1 MQLIDTHTHLC
12 AHQFDQDRLAALDRA
27 RAAGVA
33 QLIEIGYDLASS
45 HAAIAFAEQHPDV
58 VAVVGIQ
65 PNQIADLP
73 ADWLDHV
80 AVLAS
85 HPKVVAIGEIGL
97 DYYWKKAPAER
108 QEAVFRAQLG
118 LAREMRLPVVIHS
131 RDAQAD
137 TLRILQSAAR
147 GQPGIMHSF
156 SGGWSFAEACL
167 DVGFMISFSGPLTFP
182 KAVELHEVARR
193 TPAAMLL
200 TETDSPYLAPQP
212 VRGKRNEPAHVRAVA
227 EQLARL
233 RGLSLDEL
241 AADVWQN
248 AARIFALDLADRS
261 PTGSSTG

>member
-12 AHQFDQDRLAALDRA
+12 AHQFDQDRPAAIDRA

-33 QLIEIGYDLASS
+33 QLIEIGYDLESS
-45 HAAIAFAEQHPDV
+45 QAAIAFAEQHPDV
-58 VAVVGIQ
+58 AAVVGVQ

-97 DYYWKKAPAER
+97 DYYWNKAPADR

-156 SGGWSFAEACL
+156 SGGWVFAEACL

-193 TPAAMLL
+193 TPADMLL

-212 VRGKRNEPAHVRAVA
+212 VRGKRNEPANVRAVA

-248 AARIFALDLADRS
+248 AVRIFALDLADRS
-261 PTGSSTG
+261 TDSSTG